1 MSRPLVVVVS
11 RPGAAADSLREA
23 LEQAGATLAWI
34 GEPEQLEVERPT
46 GEVVVV
52 NLDPAI
58 EGDLSRLDSLWAS
71 GTVRVVFNDATVT
84 EGLSGWDLTR
94 WARHL
99 VAKVFALGGHPE
111 LPERP
116 PDAEAIPVAAEG
128 ESPAEAEEV
137 APVLLRI
144 PGRRYVEDEISEE
157 MGAPPLPYDAVE
169 PVMSAS
175 APGGASLR
183 PDRESP
189 KVEAPPTAISPTLAS
204 AEPTGAEGPAADMAA
219 IGEEDQSLKAI
230 EEGEL
235 PFTDDLD
242 LIVGEGS
249 AEGGLPPIS
258 IDVDAELEVPAP
270 SQEDELEKLLR
281 QAGAPSEAQSAKVS
295 GAAGRGSATRPVELK
310 LADQDSPSP
319 VASETAKGAAASKVD
334 WTRFRLDKLSLVPLE
349 QDGSK
354 AADGPAEA
362 PSAPEK
368 AAPTPARTGPAAGA
382 ASGVASSARPAQQL
396 WLLVGSFGAPE
407 AMAQFLGQLRTSQR
421 AALLI
426 AESGGDGAAA
436 LASMLAK
443 RTGRSIPVLGQQ
455 SVALAAGDMW
465 VVPEGLCLGSSTRQE
480 LRWQRGNAAS
490 WLDTLIREA
499 VNLFASDCGVI
510 VFSGA
515 SREGF
520 DGTLA
525 VAQRGGAVWVQD
537 PATAISPELP
547 EMVRSRGVALFVGT
561 PRVLAEHFNQ
571 EVG

>member
-11 RPGAAADSLREA
+11 RPGAAADSLRDA

-34 GEPEQLEVERPT
+34 GEPERLEVERPV

-116 PDAEAIPVAAEG
+116 PDAEAIPVVADG
-128 ESPAEAEEV
+128 ESLAEAEEA

-157 MGAPPLPYDAVE
+157 MGAPPLPYDDVAE
-169 PVMSAS
+169 PAMSAS
-175 APGGASLR
+175 ATGDASLR
-183 PDRESP
+183 TDREGP
-189 KVEAPPTAISPTLAS
+189 KPEAEPMAIGPTPQPAEPAGAEAS
-204 AEPTGAEGPAADMAA
+204 AESGGA
-219 IGEEDQSLKAI
+219 IGEDAPSLRAI
-230 EEGEL
+230 EGGEL

-249 AEGGLPPIS
+249 AEGGLPPIR
-258 IDVDAELEVPAP
+258 IDVDAELEAPAP

-281 QAGAPSEAQSAKVS
+281 QARAPSEAESAKVS
-295 GAAGRGSATRPVELK
+295 AAAGRGSATRPIELK

-319 VASETAKGAAASKVD
+319 VASESEKGGATSKVD
-334 WTRFRLDKLSLVPLE
+334 WSRFRLDQLSLVPLE
-349 QDGSK
+349 EGSK
-354 AADGPAEA
+354 ADDA
-362 PSAPEK
+362 PSETASPPEK
-368 AAPTPARTGPAAGA
+368 AAPTPAPAAPAAGS
-382 ASGVASSARPAQQL
+382 ASGVVSARPAQQL

-421 AALLI
+421 AALLL

-436 LASMLAK
+436 LASLLAK
-443 RTGRSIPVLGQQ
+443 RTGRSIPILGQQ

-480 LRWQRGNAAS
+480 LRPQRGSSAS

-547 EMVRSRGVALFVGT
+547 ELVRSRGVALFVGT